1 MIEINLLPEEFKKKE
16 PRFKKIDLSGL
27 KLADINF
34 NKLPLVGIGIGAIA
48 FLILFHL
55 ILFLIGIN
63 SKASLAAISKETRVL
78 SPEKREADKL
88 RNDLDLINKKIV
100 AIDGLMVKRFSW
112 ARKLNALSD
121 SITPGIWLTEISY
134 DEIEGNKL
142 VLVSAKPSNDKTKR
156 NSSRSVTEKVI
167 LRYLVI
173 SGYASSMGEQ
183 GTALIGKFIKALRDS
198 SEFYSDFSEIKLG
211 SIKTDKYRDQEVM
224 NFKITCLYKN
234 EEEE

>member
-34 NKLPLVGIGIGAIA
+34 NKLPLVGIGLGAIA

-100 AIDGLMVKRFSW
+100 AIDGLMV
-112 ARKLNALSD
+112 KLNALSD

-211 SIKTDKYRDQEVM
+211 SIKTDKYLDQEVM